1 MSHSPKSRQPGK
13 SNKSLPDREAC
24 DSLRVQKLLGIIVAA
39 SIVLPLGLLR
49 AHPIHWWFNY
59 FCLHLKEDWR
69 KRLFVSQ
76 ACTLTFIPWR
86 DEIFLHRGTPLGNL
100 PHRRSVITLDASLT
114 GWEGI
119 WESRSE
125 HMNVLKLRAVHL
137 ALKALLPFVFHK
149 YVLIRMDSNSA
160 VNHINH
166 QGGVKSQR
174 CLQVATDLLP
184 WAWHG
189 NTCPHNPHSR

>member
-1 MSHSPKSRQPGK
+1 M
-13 SNKSLPDREAC
+13 
-24 DSLRVQKLLGIIVAA
+24 
-39 SIVLPLGLLR
+39 
-49 AHPIHWWFNY
+49 
-59 FCLHLKEDWR
+59 
-69 KRLFVSQ
+69 SQ
-76 ACTLTFIPWR
+76 ACTLTLLPWR

-100 PHRRSVITLDASLT
+100 PHRRSVITPDASLT

-119 WESRSE
+119 WEGRSE

-149 YVLIRMDSNSA
+149 YVLIRMDSNFA

-166 QGGVKSQR
+166 QGGVKSLR

-189 NTCPHNPHSR
+189 NTCPHNPHSRCSKQCGRYSVQDGASPRRVVDRLIVHFSPLSSEPSFPSEGHRRSLHNSATVVPPYWPGKL